1 MNISVKTRPW
11 EKVLGWI
18 LLVLHVLVL
27 PVLIEIACYLLN
39 IPITT
44 GELNII
50 FFVTAFLL
58 TLGFF
63 GRFLWENLKNFKREL
78 KNSLYAVLGGFGI
91 YYVLN
96 IAVNILIMNLMPEYS
111 NVNNDNI
118 ASLTDVYYLPMFL
131 CTVLL
136 VPVTEEVLY
145 RGMLFGLPWQ
155 KNRYL
160 AYFVST
166 LVFSLIHMVGYIGQ
180 APISYLL
187 IGLFQYVPA
196 TIGMGY
202 AYEKADSICAPMLI
216 HMFVNL
222 LGMIAMRFV

>member
-1 MNISVKTRPW
+1 MSISVKMRSW
-11 EKVLGWI
+11 EKLLGWI

-27 PVLIEIACYLLN
+27 PVLIELFCYLLN

-44 GELNII
+44 VGLNIA
-50 FFVTAFLL
+50 FFITAFLL
-58 TLGFF
+58 TVLFF
-63 GRFLWENLKNFKREL
+63 GRFLWENFKNFRADL
-78 KNSLYAVLGGFGI
+78 KNSLYAALGGFGI

-96 IAVNILIMNLMPEYS
+96 IVVNIVITNLMPDYS

-118 ASLTDVYYLPMFL
+118 AALTGDHYLPMFL
-131 CTVLL
+131 CTVFL

-145 RGMLFGLPWQ
+145 RGMLFGLPWH

-160 AYFVST
+160 AYIVST
-166 LVFSLIHMVGYIGQ
+166 LAFSLIHMVGYIGS

-202 AYEKADSICAPMLI
+202 AYEKADSLLSPMLI
-216 HMFVNL
+216 HMTVNL
-222 LGMIAMRFV
+222 LAMIAMRFV

>member
-1 MNISVKTRPW
+1 MNISVKMRPW

-27 PVLIEIACYLLN
+27 PVLIELTCYLLN

-58 TLGFF
+58 TLLFF
-63 GRFLWENLKNFKREL
+63 GRFLWENLKNFKQDL
-78 KNSLYAVLGGFGI
+78 KKSLYAALGGFGI

-96 IAVNILIMNLMPEYS
+96 IVVNIVIMNLMPDYS

-118 ASLTDVYYLPMFL
+118 AELTTVYYIPMLL
-131 CTVLL
+131 CTVFL

-145 RGMLFGLPWQ
+145 RGMLFGLLWH

-166 LVFSLIHMVGYIGQ
+166 LVFSLIHMVGYIGK

-202 AYEKADSICAPMLI
+202 AYEKADSIIAPMLI